1 MLSAI
6 EVDLVSTV
14 VENWSVAV
22 ENRIHSYAPG
32 PIKTSVDFVKM
43 HFLYNIIIEFQF
55 FNVISDGEEP
65 VIHLNKLP
73 NFFCVP

>member
-43 HFLYNIIIEFQF
+43 HFDANLLLRLKEHQL
-55 FNVISDGEEP
+55 NVSS
-65 VIHLNKLP
+65 VITDHI
-73 NFFCVP
+73 